1 MEENNQ
7 LSDQIVDN
15 EILIK
20 KPRAKKRKKTV
31 KAKKHIKNVLNNE
44 TNSYSTDLKSDI
56 AFSAKSSKPIRIY
69 RKIAISFTILTAL
82 LVGVIFYFS
91 LVKVII
97 VLIPNQENISD
108 NLSIDVYDQEKNV
121 TLGNDVAAGVV
132 KQVEV
137 TESKTYQA
145 TGKTILSQEVIGKVT
160 IINDHNKS
168 QPLTA
173 TTRLF
178 SANNKLFRIKNTVNV
193 PAGGRVEVDVYADES
208 SKEMAVGPTKFT
220 IPGLWAG
227 LQDKIYGQSQTAM
240 EYKEKVKIT
249 IEQKDIEQAANDL
262 KLALV
267 VKTKNQIDNDFKSYD
282 QVIYEIDNNTLTQQ
296 VDSKVG
302 EEKEQFNLTIKTMV
316 TVVAFADEKIFELA
330 KQKLVSSLADDK
342 ELINFN
348 KKDVTYSLDNF
359 DLNQGVA
366 TIKTSFIGKI
376 TLKKDAELI
385 DKNKIFGLTNEQL
398 SQYLNNIPE
407 IAGYE
412 IKFQP
417 SFIKKVPNLIDR
429 IKIEIKE

>member
-1 MEENNQ
+1 
-7 LSDQIVDN
+7 
-15 EILIK
+15 
-20 KPRAKKRKKTV
+20 
-31 KAKKHIKNVLNNE
+31 
-44 TNSYSTDLKSDI
+44 
-56 AFSAKSSKPIRIY
+56 
-69 RKIAISFTILTAL
+69 
-82 LVGVIFYFS
+82 
-91 LVKVII
+91 
-97 VLIPNQENISD
+97 
-108 NLSIDVYDQEKNV
+108 
-121 TLGNDVAAGVV
+121 
-132 KQVEV
+132 
-137 TESKTYQA
+137 
-145 TGKTILSQEVIGKVT
+145 
-160 IINDHNKS
+160 
-168 QPLTA
+168 
-173 TTRLF
+173 
-178 SANNKLFRIKNTVNV
+178 
-193 PAGGRVEVDVYADES
+193 
-208 SKEMAVGPTKFT
+208 
-220 IPGLWAG
+220 
-227 LQDKIYGQSQTAM
+227 M